1 MTNFLGLASYKA
13 WLHTLLNPRFLTHF
27 SAADIITGVAWALKN
42 MGSIRDIL
50 SAESGYFWR
59 RWSRSS
65 SERFGPQKYGQH
77 VPIDREGFLQSL
89 ANVGIN
95 LSKMDLKGAYKSWS
109 SMVDSI
115 TILDWFDSIVA
126 GAAYG
131 AARAKLSRE
140 GVSGR
145 NLTTEAAQLASDAM
159 RDTQNSTSTLDLSM
173 GALAGR
179 QNSLARPFLMFTS
192 DPLKTTNILIQGG
205 RLIKAGEVQKG
216 SEMIGGVLVSAF
228 LATALRVGYFGG
240 LAGIIA
246 AIGGDDD
253 DKKKAKRAEDTND
266 RWLRGAVREV
276 SGLTFFAP
284 AIEMAYSRMIGEGFM
299 RADPMENPITGLIKQ
314 TAAAGDQLATALAN
328 LSDEEQDQ
336 VIEKLILASIKATNE
351 FTSLAIGNPLRPLIN
366 DARKFG
372 DATITDPVRS
382 IRGLERFYKEIPPK
396 DLTAEQKAYFVRS
409 MAYMKS
415 IRKLDTMISER
426 KKILERLLT
435 AGQEDRAMKVREA
448 LQTLRDKRR
457 EIAQEALGEIRP
469 SGESD

>member
-1 MTNFLGLASYKA
+1 
-13 WLHTLLNPRFLTHF
+13 
-27 SAADIITGVAWALKN
+27 
-42 MGSIRDIL
+42 
-50 SAESGYFWR
+50 
-59 RWSRSS
+59 
-65 SERFGPQKYGQH
+65 
-77 VPIDREGFLQSL
+77 
-89 ANVGIN
+89 
-95 LSKMDLKGAYKSWS
+95 
-109 SMVDSI
+109 
-115 TILDWFDSIVA
+115 
-126 GAAYG
+126 
-131 AARAKLSRE
+131 
-140 GVSGR
+140 
-145 NLTTEAAQLASDAM
+145 
-159 RDTQNSTSTLDLSM
+159 
-173 GALAGR
+173 
-179 QNSLARPFLMFTS
+179 MFTS
-192 DPLKTTNILIQGG
+192 DPLKTTNILVQGG